1 MESCKRKYFAVLKVK
16 SYGVFDEFH
25 VKPMPHERIRKK
37 LFWDMKWN
45 WVEGWIDLFRPKN
58 QVISM
63 AWAKW
68 FLLVDTRFSTN
79 LTALTTN
86 LSSYQIECLDLGEG
100 RAGFEFYFW
109 EVFGQENNSNLIKY
123 PFLEITKLQFG
134 SKVAVKIPRGGKGEV
149 FKCRTYAR
157 ISLLCTNIDTCI
169 MR

>member
-1 MESCKRKYFAVLKVK
+1 MESCKRTCFAVLWGY
-16 SYGVFDEFH
+16 SVFDEFD
-25 VKPMPHERIRKK
+25 VKPMPRERIRKK

-79 LTALTTN
+79 LTAATTN
-86 LSSYQIECLDLGEG
+86 LSSNQIEWLDLGEG

-109 EVFGQENNSNLIKY
+109 EVFGQENNSNLIRY
-123 PFLEITKLQFG
+123 PFLEIRKLQFG
-134 SKVAVKIPRGGKGEV
+134 SKFVV

-157 ISLLCTNIDTCI
+157 ISLLCPNIDTCI